1 MEQSEFNT
9 HSFVVKVWLE
19 ETVEESGQARW
30 RGHITHVQS
39 GQREYFE
46 NLDRI
51 TDFIAPYLTSMGAR
65 LGIYQHVKQWM
76 RRWKRSVVGR

>member
-1 MEQSEFNT
+1 MEQSELNT
-9 HSFVVKVWLE
+9 HSFVVKVWME
-19 ETVEESGQARW
+19 ETAEESGQTTW

-46 NLDRI
+46 NLDSI

-65 LGIYQHVKQWM
+65 LGAYRHVKQWM
-76 RRWKRSVVGR
+76 RHWKRSVAGR